1 MSLFG
6 WLLGSRVRLSPE
18 QRRRLDA
25 WRALDEPDLGAGRLP
40 RYVMVDVESSG
51 LDVFG
56 DRLIAIG
63 AIAIVD
69 ARIDYADGFYS
80 VLRQDKTSSDANIL
94 VHGIGGTE
102 QIAGDDPCEVL
113 LDFIDYVGKAPL
125 AGFHS
130 QFDEIMISKAMR
142 RYLGTAFKRSWLD
155 LAWLA
160 PAIEQDRARKARS
173 LDDWMSV
180 FGIVNISRH
189 HAFADALA
197 TGQLF
202 QVLQHRAMLQGLRS
216 PADLV
221 EAAASQR
228 LLANQRR

>member
-6 WLLGSRVRLSPE
+6 WLLGSRVRLRPE
-18 QRRRLDA
+18 QRWRLEA
-25 WRALDEPDLGAGRLP
+25 WGALEEPDLGAGRFP

-51 LDVFG
+51 LDVYG

-63 AIAIVD
+63 AVAIVD
-69 ARIDYADGFYS
+69 ARINYADAFYS

-102 QIAGDDPCEVL
+102 QIAGGDPCEVL
-113 LDFIDYVGKAPL
+113 LNFIEYAGKAPL

-130 QFDEIMISKAMR
+130 QFDEIMIGKAMR
-142 RYLGTAFKRSWLD
+142 QYLGKSFKRSWLD

-160 PAIEQDRARKARS
+160 PAIEPDIARRARS
-173 LDDWMSV
+173 LDDWMSA

-202 QVLQHRAMLQGLRS
+202 QVLQHRAAIKGLRS
-216 PADLV
+216 VADLV
-221 EAAASQR
+221 EAAASQH